1 MNICAIICEYNPFHE
16 GHHFQIETARNET
29 GASHIVCI
37 MSGNYVQRGDVA
49 VYDKWYR
56 AECAIKGGADLVIE
70 LPTPY
75 VLTSAEFF
83 AKSGVF
89 LARQIGAK
97 TLSFGSECGD
107 IEALK
112 NVAAK
117 LSLSQTQEKIRSY
130 LADGLPYHAAVSRAA
145 ETPLLDEPNNLLG
158 IEYIKADPSLNFHT
172 VKRTFAHDEIDSGCA
187 SDIRKKILSGKIKA
201 ESDAHFIE
209 YADKAMLATLRK
221 MTVSELSEIS
231 GCSEGLENR
240 LKNVIADACNIE
252 NLCEYAKTKRYPL
265 SRIRRYVMCAFLGI
279 KNDFPEN
286 PPYARILAFNDKGR
300 EVISAAKITSDIPII
315 TKVSELSDDTSG
327 VFTTECVATDLYT
340 LFSEKTAP
348 CGLEFKTSP
357 IYVKKDR

>member
-16 GHHFQIETARNET
+16 GHRFQIETARRET
-29 GASHIVCI
+29 DASHIVCI

-49 VYDKWYR
+49 VYDKWHR

-83 AKSGVF
+83 AKSGVY
-89 LARQIGAK
+89 LAKQIGAK

-112 NVAAK
+112 KVAS
-117 LSLSQTQEKIRSY
+117 SLALPDTQEKIRLFLS
-130 LADGLPYHAAVSRAA
+130 DGLSYPSAVAKATENS
-145 ETPLLDEPNNLLG
+145 LLDEPNNLLG
-158 IEYIKADPSLNFHT
+158 IEYIKADPTLNFHT
-172 VKRTFAHDEIDSGCA
+172 VKRTFAHDEGIGCA
-187 SDIRKKILSGKIKA
+187 SDIRKKIYSGEIK
-201 ESDAHFIE
+201 SDSTPHFTE
-209 YADKAMLATLRK
+209 YADKSILATLRK
-221 MTVSELSEIS
+221 MTVDELAEIS

-240 LKNVIADACNIE
+240 LKNALTDSCNIE
-252 NLCEYAKTKRYPL
+252 TLCEMTKSKRYPL

-279 KNDFPEN
+279 KKGFPEN

-300 EVISAAKITSDIPII
+300 EVISYAQDIAEIPII
-315 TKVSELSDDTSG
+315 TKVSDGISQ
-327 VFTTECVATDLYT
+327 VFNTECTATDLYT
-340 LFSEKTAP
+340 LFSKDVSP
-348 CGLEFKTSP
+348 CGLEFKNSP